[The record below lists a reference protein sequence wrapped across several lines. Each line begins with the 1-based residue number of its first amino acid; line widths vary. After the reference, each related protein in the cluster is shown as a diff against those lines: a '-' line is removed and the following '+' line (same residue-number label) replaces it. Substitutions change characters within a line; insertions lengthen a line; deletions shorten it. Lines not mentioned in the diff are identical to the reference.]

1 LGRGEPPKH
10 VKYAPILKNSVA
22 FKETA
27 NERLFLMKD
36 LADLSFRSLR
46 NVMTQAKVLFM
57 PRLSRPCMNNKSSLS
72 VTLIVTFLM
81 VLPPT
86 LLTNIIII

>member
-57 PRLSRPCMNNKSSLS
+57 PRLSRPRATAFKFKSDFRSAEA
-72 VTLIVTFLM
+72 TIF
-81 VLPPT
+81 
-86 LLTNIIII
+86 